1 MFMFS
6 MPRKGIVNVKMVIT
20 EEKIL
25 SNIEKI
31 NKLIDPKSKRQII
44 ELEDDSS
51 FKDLV
56 ESIKTYIIEY
66 PKKKNFPKEIYDA
79 SYRLVEYAT
88 EQFEVNTKQI
98 EKLIKKREYNIKTA
112 AILKQTL
119 AIVQSG
125 DNEWKRA
132 VDEVSERLPQDVVQ
146 ALYIVGRK
154 SKKDEDPEYQASM
167 KLINAKVANLQSNL
181 HIEIDL
187 ERVEDRSKALSY
199 IGIEVADALK
209 LIPTPVD
216 TGKAKVQQI
225 AAAPVQQ
232 AQVQQVRIQANVQQ
246 PVQQYVR
253 PQVQP
258 VQQNQASQP
267 YQDYYQETRREVKE
281 SFWNKLANTKFMR
294 AIKYAFK
301 IRIRLQ
307 LQLPEGLPDGN
318 NNIK

>member
-1 MFMFS
+1 M
-6 MPRKGIVNVKMVIT
+6 
-20 EEKIL
+20 
-25 SNIEKI
+25 
-31 NKLIDPKSKRQII
+31 
-44 ELEDDSS
+44 
-51 FKDLV
+51 
-56 ESIKTYIIEY
+56 
-66 PKKKNFPKEIYDA
+66 
-79 SYRLVEYAT
+79 
-88 EQFEVNTKQI
+88 
-98 EKLIKKREYNIKTA
+98 
-112 AILKQTL
+112 
-119 AIVQSG
+119 
-125 DNEWKRA
+125 
-132 VDEVSERLPQDVVQ
+132 DEVSERLPQDVVQ